1 MKAKL
6 KVKIPKSIIDKCLS
20 NGVPKKEIRKTFKHI
35 LWLEARKRFSPDLEA
50 RKRFSPDSEE
60 AIIEE
65 IMNAHRFFTSGP
77 GKPDEECH

>member
-35 LWLEARKRFSPDLEA
+35 LWLEAK
-50 RKRFSPDSEE
+50 KRFSPDSEE

-65 IMNAHRFFTSGP
+65 ITKAHRFFTSGP
-77 GKPDEECH
+77 GEECH

>member
-35 LWLEARKRFSPDLEA
+35 LWLEENKRFSPA
-50 RKRFSPDSEE
+50 GNE

-65 IMNAHRFFTSGP
+65 IINTHRFFTSGP
-77 GKPDEECH
+77 CDSPW